1 MQAGFDPAAS
11 APQGATPTVVDAGA
25 GDALTLPSASFIAD
39 GQFVRVGSD
48 LSITDADGHEFIVQ
62 GYFAGD
68 ASPDLLSPDGAQLLT
83 PGLVG
88 SFMMP
93 LAPGQYAQAAP
104 TVSASPIGQVLDL
117 NGEAFAVHADGTRI
131 QLAKG
136 DAVYEGDVVQTGGGD
151 SAVRMVFTDKTEFSL
166 GSDARL
172 ALDQLV
178 FNPDTQSGSA
188 QFSVLKGVFIFA
200 SGQIAKSDN
209 TDMVVT
215 TPVATIGIRGTEV
228 AGRVA
233 DGDSQFTIIHGS
245 IEVTTSA
252 GSVTLD
258 DSGETTQV
266 AGNGTPPSDPLILTT
281 AQFGQAYGSVAGV
294 VSGYFSPGQ
303 PEAPGGAP
311 GGDGVPSSPGD
322 GSPDGSHS
330 GPDDH
335 ADSGTAPGDIQLAS
349 TLPADSP
356 TVAGVSDPVSL
367 ATTFAGDPAATTGE
381 IGTSSPL
388 STTGVGF
395 GDPLAGL
402 NSTVAAVGNS
412 GFAAASG
419 PTLSDT
425 HQAGTAPVEGVIVA
439 PAPGLDLA
447 DSLTFAGT
455 SGDGQA
461 GGPSGFTLAPS
472 GGVAD
477 VAGAGADAAVGP
489 VQVAFIPVLGT
500 VTSVGGAVSGDAE
513 NASTDSPPLDMPSSG
528 GSGSPFRADSGSSNP
543 FAANPYV
550 SQPYGYAGP
559 QLGDAVFTLVS
570 NDPSDPDTGS
580 ISVGDDPFLVQGTT
594 PAVNTADIPQASVD
608 EPAEITLTVSNA
620 ATNEQVKYLTNSYE
634 LPNLGPDSFV
644 LVGGS
649 QTGLPGVS
657 NSAEIALQRDGDG
670 NVDVVLT
677 SAWNSVKNIWADSD
691 TAADIRIENFVHADV
706 SFGNGGDSD
715 ITITGAKRGFITTGD
730 GNDTITVDA
739 VSNGPGLSHTFELNT
754 GAGDDHVVF
763 NGASD
768 GLSVLHFNGGDGT
781 DTLSL
786 TGPGQ
791 RFDLTTGQI
800 QISGVE
806 RIDISGTGGD
816 ASLTVPSTLLDGLAD
831 TVNPLTGT
839 TQTLV
844 VDGDAGDTLN
854 LQGDGWSADNTTAT
868 EGYTI
873 YHNHETGMNVA
884 ANTHVTVT

>member
-11 APQGATPTVVDAGA
+11 APQGAAPTVVDAGA
-25 GDALTLPSASFIAD
+25 GGALTLPSASFIAD
-39 GQFVRVGSD
+39 GQFARVGSD
-48 LSITDADGHEFIVQ
+48 LSITDANGHEVIVQ

-68 ASPDLLSPDGAQLLT
+68 TSPDLLSPDGAQLLT
-83 PGLVG
+83 PGLVD

-131 QLAKG
+131 QLGKG

-233 DGDSQFTIIHGS
+233 DVDSQFTILHGS

-258 DSGETTQV
+258 ESGETTQV
-266 AGNGTPPSDPLILTT
+266 AGNGTPPSDPLILTA

-294 VSGYFSPGQ
+294 VSGYFSPVQ
-303 PEAPGGAP
+303 HDAPGGN
-311 GGDGVPSSPGD
+311 GLPSSPGD

-330 GPDDH
+330 GPGDH
-335 ADSGTAPGDIQLAS
+335 ADSGTGPGDIQLAS

-367 ATTFAGDPAATTGE
+367 ATAFAGDPSATTGE
-381 IGTSSPL
+381 SGTSSAL
-388 STTGVGF
+388 SATGTGF
-395 GDPLAGL
+395 GDSLSGL
-402 NSTVAAVGNS
+402 NGTVAAAGS
-412 GFAAASG
+412 TEFAAASV
-419 PTLSDT
+419 PTSSDAT
-425 HQAGTAPVEGVIVA
+425 QGGTAPAEGVIVA
-439 PAPGLDLA
+439 PTPGLDLG

-455 SGDGQA
+455 TGGGEA
-461 GGPSGFTLAPS
+461 GGPSGFTLGPS
-472 GGVAD
+472 GGVTDVAAADAGGD
-477 VAGAGADAAVGP
+477 VAGL
-489 VQVAFIPVLGT
+489 VQVAFVPVPGA
-500 VTSVGGAVSGDAE
+500 VTSADGAVSGDTGS
-513 NASTDSPPLDMPSSG
+513 ASTDSPPLDMPSSG
-528 GSGSPFRADSGSSNP
+528 GSGSPFRAESGSSDP
-543 FAANPYV
+543 FAANPYI
-550 SQPYGYAGP
+550 SQPFGYAGP
-559 QLGDAVFTLVS
+559 QLGDAVFSLVS
-570 NDPSDPDTGS
+570 NDSSNPDTGS
-580 ISVGDDPFLVQGTT
+580 IAVADDPVHVQATT
-594 PAVNTADIPQASVD
+594 PVANTVDSPQVSID

-620 ATNEQVKYLTNSYE
+620 AQNEQFQDLTNSYE
-634 LPNLGPDSFV
+634 LPNLGPDSFI
-644 LVGGS
+644 LVNGS

-657 NSAEIALQRDGDG
+657 NSAEIALARDGDG
-670 NVDVVLT
+670 NVDVALT
-677 SAWNSVKNIWADSD
+677 SAWDSVKNIRAESD
-691 TAADIRIENFVHADV
+691 KAADIRIENFVHADV
-706 SFGNGGDSD
+706 FFGNGGDSD
-715 ITITGAKRGFITTGD
+715 ISIIDAKRGFVTTGD
-730 GNDTITVDA
+730 GNDTVTVDA
-739 VSNGPGLSHTFELNT
+739 VSNGVGWSHTFDLST

-768 GLSVLHFNGGDGT
+768 GLTVLHFDGGAGT

-791 RFDLTTGQI
+791 SFDLTSGQI

-816 ASLTVPSTLLDGLAD
+816 ATLTLPSTLLDGLAD

-844 VDGDAGDTLN
+844 VDGNAGDTLN
-854 LQGDGWSADNTTAT
+854 LQGDGWAVDNTTVT

>member
-1 MQAGFDPAAS
+1 MQAGFDPTANV
-11 APQGATPTVVDAGA
+11 PQGPSPTVVDAGA

-39 GQFVRVGSD
+39 GQFTRVGSD
-48 LSITDADGHEFIVQ
+48 LSIADADGHEVIVQ

-136 DAVYEGDVVQTGGGD
+136 DAVYEGDVVQTGGSD

-188 QFSVLKGVFIFA
+188 QFSILKGVFIFA

-294 VSGYFSPGQ
+294 VSGYFSPAQ
-303 PEAPGGAP
+303 HDAPGGAP
-311 GGDGVPSSPGD
+311 GGDGVPASPGD

-335 ADSGTAPGDIQLAS
+335 ADSGTAPGGIQLAS

-356 TVAGVSDPVSL
+356 TVAGLSEPVSL
-367 ATTFAGDPAATTGE
+367 ATTFAGDPAA
-381 IGTSSPL
+381 
-388 STTGVGF
+388 TTGVGF

-402 NSTVAAVGNS
+402 NSTVAAVDS
-412 GFAAASG
+412 TGFAAPSG
-419 PTLSDT
+419 TTSSDAI
-425 HQAGTAPVEGVIVA
+425 HAGTAPAEGVIVA

-455 SGDGQA
+455 SGGGPA
-461 GGPSGFTLAPS
+461 GGPSGFTLGPS

-477 VAGAGADAAVGP
+477 VAVAVAGGGGDDAGP
-489 VQVAFIPVLGT
+489 VQVAFVPVPGT
-500 VTSVGGAVSGDAE
+500 VTSVGGTDSGGAE

-528 GSGSPFRADSGSSNP
+528 GSGSPFRAESGSSNP

-559 QLGDAVFTLVS
+559 QLGDAVFSLVS
-570 NDPSDPDTGS
+570 NDSSDPDTSS
-580 ISVGDDPFLVQGTT
+580 IAVGDDPFLAQGTT
-594 PAVNTADIPQASVD
+594 TVANTADSPQVSFD
-608 EPAEITLTVSNA
+608 EPVEITLIVSNA
-620 ATNEQVKYLTNSYE
+620 AKNEQTQDLTNSYE

-644 LVGGS
+644 LVDGS

-670 NVDVVLT
+670 NVDVALT
-677 SAWNSVKNIWADSD
+677 SAWDSVKNIRAESD

-706 SFGNGGDSD
+706 SFGNGGDSE
-715 ITITGAKRGFITTGD
+715 ITIIDAKRGFVTTGN
-730 GNDTITVDA
+730 GNDTITIDA
-739 VSNGPGLSHTFELNT
+739 VSNGPGYSHTFELNT
-754 GAGDDHVVF
+754 GAGDDRVVF
-763 NGASD
+763 DGASD
-768 GLSVLHFNGGDGT
+768 GLSVLHFSGGAGT

-791 RFDLTTGQI
+791 SFDLSSGQI

-816 ASLTVPSTLLDGLAD
+816 ATLTLPSTLLDGLKD
-831 TVNPLTGT
+831 TVNPLTNT
-839 TQTLV
+839 PQTLV
-844 VDGDAGDTLN
+844 VDGDAGDTVN
-854 LQGDGWSADNTTAT
+854 LQGDGWAVDDTKVTH
-868 EGYTI
+868 GYTI
-873 YHNHETGMNVA
+873 YHNHDSGMNVA
-884 ANTHVTVT
+884 TNTHVTVT